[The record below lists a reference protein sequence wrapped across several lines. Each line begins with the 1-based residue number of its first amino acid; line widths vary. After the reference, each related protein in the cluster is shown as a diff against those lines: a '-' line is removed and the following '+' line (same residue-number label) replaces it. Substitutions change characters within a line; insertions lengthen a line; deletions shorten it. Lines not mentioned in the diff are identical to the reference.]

1 MTTTHGSD
9 EDMVG
14 LAAMAGETMH
24 TWLRDL
30 EGFAGLL
37 VLSNA
42 ETGTTQVLTVWESR
56 EVAERHQ
63 AARTRL
69 REKITETVSVEVQEL
84 QSYDVAFAALPEQIV
99 LNCSN
104 GCLQLSQ

>member
-14 LAAMAGETMH
+14 LAAMAGETMD

-37 VLSNA
+37 VLSNG

-69 REKITETVSVEVQEL
+69 REKITETVSVEVKEL
-84 QSYDVAFAALPEQIV
+84 QSYDVAFADLPE
-99 LNCSN
+99 LRS
-104 GCLQLSQ
+104 S

>member
-14 LAAMAGETMH
+14 LAAMAGETMD

-69 REKITETVSVEVQEL
+69 REKITETVSVEVKEL
-84 QSYDVAFAALPEQIV
+84 QSYDVAFADLPE
-99 LNCSN
+99 LRS
-104 GCLQLSQ
+104 S

>member
-1 MTTTHGSD
+1 M
-9 EDMVG
+9 
-14 LAAMAGETMH
+14 
-24 TWLRDL
+24 
-30 EGFAGLL
+30 L

-84 QSYDVAFAALPEQIV
+84 QSYDVAFAALPE
-99 LNCSN
+99 LRS
-104 GCLQLSQ
+104 S